1 MQSAAVDINY
11 KSDPER
17 RVGTKVT
24 DSGDWRRGVTAEQMR
39 AVVRTIDPSVAHIA
53 RIQDYWLGGKD
64 HFEADRIAGDEAIA
78 QLPDMVASVRNT
90 RAFLG
95 RTVRFLTEERGVR
108 QFLDVGTGIPTAANT
123 HEVAQAIAP
132 ESRIVYV
139 DNDPMVLA
147 HARALLT
154 STSAGRCAYI
164 DADIREPEKILNAAG
179 EVLDLTAP
187 VAVVLMAVLQFV
199 PDENDPYGLV
209 RRLMDAVPSGSYLV
223 ISHPASDLQAAAM
236 ASMATKLNQLMAQRV
251 KPRSKDEV
259 TAFFDGLDLVDPGVI
274 RCPEW
279 RPDRPEDAAGKSTM
293 WGGVAEK

>member
-1 MQSAAVDINY
+1 MTAND
-11 KSDPER
+11 
-17 RVGTKVT
+17 
-24 DSGDWRRGVTAEQMR
+24 DWRREPTAEQVR
-39 AVVRTIDPSVAHIA
+39 SVVRTIDPSVAHIA

-64 HFEADRIAGDEAIA
+64 HFEADRVAGDEAIA

-95 RTVRFLTEERGVR
+95 RTVRFLAAEAGIR
-108 QFLDVGTGIPTAANT
+108 QFLDIGTGIPTASNT
-123 HEVAQAIAP
+123 HEVAQAVAP

-154 STSAGRCAYI
+154 SRPQGQCAYI
-164 DADIREPEKILNAAG
+164 DADIRDPEKILDDAA
-179 EVLDLTAP
+179 EVLDFTEP

-199 PDENDPYGLV
+199 PDEDDPHGTRPPAD
-209 RRLMDAVPSGSYLV
+209 RRPCPAGSYLV
-223 ISHPASDLQAAAM
+223 ISHPASDIQAAAM
-236 ASMATKLNQLMAQRV
+236 AGMATRLNQLMAQRV

-259 TAFFDGLDLVDPGVI
+259 TAFFDGLDLVEPGVI

-279 RPDRPEDAAGKSTM
+279 RPDRPDDAAGKSTM
-293 WGGVAEK
+293 WGGVGEAGQAG